1 MGTPIQ
7 PADLRPRSIEIPATQ
22 LRQPTPRA
30 DRASGASF
38 QNMLSEAVN
47 EVQNLQSEAD
57 VTIKKLVSGE
67 IKDVT
72 ETMVAVQKA
81 DMSFRTM
88 MTVRNKVM
96 EAYQEIM
103 RMQV

>member
-7 PADLRPRSIEIPATQ
+7 PADLRQRQVEFPATQ
-22 LRQPTPRA
+22 MRQPTPRA
-30 DRASGASF
+30 DRTAGGSF
-38 QNMLSEAVN
+38 HDMLSEAVN
-47 EVQNLQSEAD
+47 EVQHLQNEAD

-88 MTVRNKVM
+88 MTVRSKVM